1 MCYNTVMDFT
11 FDFGWM
17 FGGLV
22 IAAIGGAIIFFYRPI
37 ADNFAS
43 GVSSYDKVKLF
54 GIITLVVGLLVT
66 ANLHTLVLSLFVG
79 LLRGH

>member
-1 MCYNTVMDFT
+1 MDFT

-17 FGGLV
+17 AGGLV
-22 IAAIGGAIIFFYRPI
+22 IAAIGGAIVFFYRQI

-54 GIITLVVGLLVT
+54 GVITLVVGLLVT
-66 ANLHTLVLSLFVG
+66 ANLHTLVLNLIVNFIKG
-79 LLRGH
+79 